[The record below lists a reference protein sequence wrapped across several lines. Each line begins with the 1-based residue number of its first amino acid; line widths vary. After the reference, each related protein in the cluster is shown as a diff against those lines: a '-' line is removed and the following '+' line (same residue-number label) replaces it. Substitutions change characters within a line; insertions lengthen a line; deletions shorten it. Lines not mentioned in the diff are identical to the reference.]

1 MIVNNLKN
9 IVGSEMIVSFISD
22 LVGDRFWGGTTESSK
37 MEEEE
42 EMKNKETQEEETR
55 KGGEGRRGDV
65 SEGGG

>member
-9 IVGSEMIVSFISD
+9 VVGSEMIVSFISD

-42 EMKNKETQEEETR
+42 EEEEMKNKET
-55 KGGEGRRGDV
+55 
-65 SEGGG
+65 